1 MLKHVQG
8 YEISKSL
15 ENCKSYVKSFSDTKT
30 RDMQDYVKPNLR
42 ENPDQIIVYVV
53 AKDLASAHLNVLRK
67 LQSRSLAWVII
78 VLKELCK
85 EKKLYYI
92 NHEKKII
99 TVKHLNGSKLH
110 LNRKGTNILSPNT
123 FLESISNALQ

>member
-15 ENCKSYVKSFSDTKT
+15 ENCKSYVKSSSDAKI

-67 LQSRSLAWVII
+67 LQSR
-78 VLKELCK
+78 
-85 EKKLYYI
+85 
-92 NHEKKII
+92 
-99 TVKHLNGSKLH
+99 
-110 LNRKGTNILSPNT
+110 
-123 FLESISNALQ
+123 